1 MSSSSNKSDKSAVLL
16 EALGSLE
23 GQKGPSG
30 VAASWG
36 GLGKSN
42 RWCPKAPGSP
52 ENTKK
57 HCPRVVP
64 TIWRGSA
71 LPGGFS
77 QQRHGVQQPAAV
89 LEEPEPCNTVS
100 CRPHVGE
107 DGFIS
112 GRRQSSSIVLAYP
125 CYKTMLGTHPCLVMG
140 LCNPPA
146 AFVLKRDH
154 GLPFVEQRCIATAGS
169 SGRQTP
175 ASL

>member
-1 MSSSSNKSDKSAVLL
+1 MPL
-16 EALGSLE
+16 EALEPLE
-23 GQKGPSG
+23 GQVGPSG

-42 RWCPKAPGSP
+42 WWCPKAPGSP

-57 HCPRVVP
+57 HCPQAVP
-64 TIWRGSA
+64 TTWRVSA
-71 LPGGFS
+71 LPGGFR

-89 LEEPEPCNTVS
+89 LEEPEPCSTAS

-107 DGFIS
+107 DGFIL
-112 GRRQSSSIVLAYP
+112 GRGQSSSIVPAYP
-125 CYKTMLGTHPCLVMG
+125 CYKTMLGTHPCLVTG
-140 LCNPPA
+140 LRNPPA

-154 GLPFVEQRCIATAGS
+154 DLSFVEQRYIATAGS
-169 SGRQTP
+169 SGRQSP